1 MRPPQVARSLFAVAV
16 LIIAGCV
23 SAPQH
28 GHVRR
33 LLAFPG
39 FDEAG
44 KAAPGWTVEALDTVA
59 LLEYELAKAQR

>member
-1 MRPPQVARSLFAVAV
+1 MPRIRLFLAICG
-16 LIIAGCV
+16 LLLAGCV

-39 FDEAG
+39 FEDAG

-59 LLEYELAKAQR
+59 MLEYELAKAQR